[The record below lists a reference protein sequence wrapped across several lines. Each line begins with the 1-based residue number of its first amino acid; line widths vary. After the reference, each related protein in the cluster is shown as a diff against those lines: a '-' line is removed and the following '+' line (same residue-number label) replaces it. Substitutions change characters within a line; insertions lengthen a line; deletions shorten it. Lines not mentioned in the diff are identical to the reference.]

1 MNISQVKLKV
11 LERCTGHKKVEE
23 WTFLPK
29 DWNYDLVLWS
39 KPIHFDKNFALL
51 EFDTRDDPS
60 RDDILI
66 LNLVTRKSFWMR
78 STTVETQV
86 KEKAADQID
95 LGNFHASWV
104 LVHGTIVENDRLLV
118 QYKITLYKERR
129 TREEG
134 AATIG

>member
-95 LGNFHASWV
+95 LGNLHASYM
-104 LVHGTIVENDRLLV
+104 HGMIVENDRLLI
-118 QYKITLYKERR
+118 QYVIIMSNL
-129 TREEG
+129 REEP